1 MIWPSVADERAVAL
15 KKLGLPAETSVWKRY
30 RLHVQIAFF
39 ILTLIGISAFSVFSF
54 VNRTA
59 GSLINAVI
67 VLVLAEVLIA
77 MNRFFETGVETALW
91 LAGVVYILLALPHTG
106 SKEGIL
112 VVGALVA
119 IAGAR
124 LLNPVIGGLAA
135 MSIVI
140 YAAVKNATPLQCAL
154 VGIVIALVAAAA
166 QLIEWQRQSV
176 ERLFQTIAILA
187 PLAGV
192 IAAQFGSSIDHQMV
206 AIVYIIAAAIILA
219 LGVATRARALLLSGA
234 LNAAIAAYEASYL
247 SDAPLEAKLI
257 VAGVVVLAIA
267 IILSRTLRNKTAGF
281 VTTESSLTGYDEL
294 MQIAG
299 AIHTSPDAPAEQ
311 PTGGG
316 FQGGGG
322 SFGGG
327 GASAGY

>member
-1 MIWPSVADERAVAL
+1 VIWPSVADERAVAL
-15 KKLGLPAETSVWKRY
+15 KKLGLPAETSIWKRY

-39 ILTLIGISAFSVFSF
+39 ILTLIGVGAFSVLSF

-91 LAGVVYILLALPHTG
+91 LAGMVYILAALPHTG
-106 SKEGIL
+106 SKEAVL

-124 LLNPVIGGLAA
+124 LLNPFIGGLAA
-135 MSIVI
+135 MSIII
-140 YAAVKNATPLQCAL
+140 YAAVRNATPLQSCVLATA
-154 VGIVIALVAAAA
+154 IALVAAAA
-166 QLIEWQRQSV
+166 QLIEWRRESV
-176 ERLFQTIAILA
+176 ERLFQTIALLA

-192 IAAQFGSSIDHQMV
+192 IAAEFGSGVDHQ
-206 AIVYIIAAAIILA
+206 AIAIIYIIAAAIILA
-219 LGVATRARALLLSGA
+219 LGIALRARALLLAGA
-234 LNAAIAAYEASYL
+234 LNAAIAGYEASYM
-247 SDAPLEAKLI
+247 SNAPLEAKLI
-257 VAGVVVLAIA
+257 AAGVVVLAIA
-267 IILSRTLRNKTAGF
+267 IVLSRALRNKTAGF

-299 AIHTSPDAPAEQ
+299 AIHTSPNAPAEQ

-322 SFGGG
+322 NFGGG